1 MIEVVAL
8 IAFLLIVLP
17 GIMFYIFQPK
27 IVFAPQHYKRRLLF
41 AEYPLRY
48 QVVELIVDQNV
59 RLEGIVHEPEGE
71 AVSTVLY
78 FGGKEQD
85 SVSIISKFSM
95 HYPDVRFI
103 AFNYRGY
110 GTSGSKPTE
119 KRLHSDAMT
128 IFNWSVSRYGDITL
142 LGYSLGSNI
151 AAFVATRKAAKK
163 VILVGAFESVTSLM
177 RETFVLLPNFII
189 RYKFNTLHYVKSISS
204 PLYLYAAVEDQV
216 VPIHQARRL
225 KENVPNLSEYKEI
238 SGYNHGELLFS
249 PELTEALQKVFKA

>member
-1 MIEVVAL
+1 MIETVTF

-17 GIMFYIFQPK
+17 GIIFYILQPK
-27 IVFAPQHYKRRLLF
+27 IVFSPQHYKRRLLF

-48 QVVELIVDQNV
+48 QAVELIVDQNV
-59 RLEGIVHEPEGE
+59 RLEGIVYEPENE
-71 AVSTVLY
+71 PSATVLF

-85 SVSIISKFSM
+85 SVSLIAKFSM
-95 HYPDVRFI
+95 HYPDLRFV
-103 AFNYRGY
+103 AFNYRAY

-119 KRLHSDAMT
+119 KRLHSDAIT
-128 IFNWSVSRYGDITL
+128 IYNWTASRYGEITL

-151 AAFVATRKAAKK
+151 AAFIATRKAPQK

-189 RYKFNTLHYVKSISS
+189 RYKFNTLHYVKSITV
-204 PLYLYAAVEDQV
+204 PLYLYAAIEDQV

-225 KENVPNLSEYKEI
+225 KENVPNLSKYKEI

-249 PELTEALQKVFKA
+249 PEMMEELSEVFKA